1 MINRRNLPLNS
12 LRAFEAS
19 ARHLSF
25 SKGAEE
31 LCVTHSA
38 ISQQV
43 RLLEDQLETKLFSRT
58 NRGVQLTEAGQTLL
72 PLLAEFFDRITA
84 TLDGLV
90 SEPLES
96 RIRLTTTPSL
106 ASRWLMPRLS
116 LWRRDHPELSIH
128 LLPTLPFLDL
138 AMGEAEIG
146 IRCGL
151 PPWKGL
157 DANLVMPIHMA
168 PLCSPALLAD
178 KTQDLTARDLLAFT
192 LLHADV
198 AGHELGEEW
207 QVWLAAAGVDSMAKA
222 PGLSFHDPNLA
233 LQAALDGLGI
243 AMGYLELAEP
253 DIASGRL
260 VCPVPL
266 AVRHRFSYHLAY
278 PAAKSSHSEIQDF
291 RSWVLAEGQKTTD
304 LVQKRIG
311 THFATRFWQ
320 EA

>member
-43 RLLEDQLETKLFSRT
+43 RLLEELLETKLFSRT
-58 NRGVQLTEAGQTLL
+58 NRGVQLTEAGQALL
-72 PLLAEFFDRITA
+72 PLLAEFFDRISE

-90 SEPLES
+90 SGPVEN
-96 RIRLTTTPSL
+96 RIRVTTTPSL
-106 ASRWLMPRLS
+106 ASRWLMPRLR
-116 LWRRDHPELSIH
+116 LWRRDHPDHSIH

-138 AMGEAEIG
+138 AKGEAEIA

-157 DANLVMPIHMA
+157 DNDLVMPIHMA
-168 PLCSPALLAD
+168 PLCSPALLAGD
-178 KTQDLTARDLLAFT
+178 AGSLKARDLLGQT

-207 QVWLAAAGVDSMAKA
+207 QVWFAAAGVNDAAKA

-253 DIASGRL
+253 EIASGRL

-266 AVRHRFSYHLAY
+266 ALRHRFSYHLAY
-278 PAAKSSHSEIQDF
+278 PAARSSAPEIQGFRNWVLKEGRRTAELVQERIDSSIET
-291 RSWVLAEGQKTTD
+291 RSWPE
-304 LVQKRIG
+304 I
-311 THFATRFWQ
+311 
-320 EA
+320 